1 MSGLAS
7 AGKIGRRKLLI
18 GAAALA
24 LAPAARAEPVLGDD
38 GLYSEPWFL
47 QSFLMLGED
56 LAAADAAGKRL
67 AIMWELRGCPY
78 CKETHLVN
86 FAQPRILDFIK
97 SNFEVLQLNILGS
110 RQVTDFDGETL
121 AEKNLARKY
130 DIRYTPTFQFL
141 GEDPAK
147 LKALPPRQREVA
159 RAAGYLQPDDFLSLF
174 RFVREKAYTRQTLRE
189 YLKARSG

>member
-1 MSGLAS
+1 MIA
-7 AGKIGRRKLLI
+7 RRTFLL
-18 GAAALA
+18 GSLA
-24 LAPAARAEPVLGDD
+24 LSLAPLARGRAESVLGED
-38 GLYSEPWFL
+38 GLYTEPWFL
-47 QSFLMLGED
+47 QSFLTLGED
-56 LAAADAAGKRL
+56 VAAADAEGKRY

-121 AEKNLARKY
+121 AEKDLARKY
-130 DIRYTPTFQFL
+130 DIRYTPTFQFF

-147 LKALPPRQREVA
+147 LKALPPKQREVA

-174 RFVREKAYTRQTLRE
+174 RFVREKAYTRETLRE

>member
-1 MSGLAS
+1 MRV
-7 AGKIGRRKLLI
+7 GRRELI
-18 GAAALA
+18 FGTAALA
-24 LAPAARAEPVLGDD
+24 LAPALRARADLVLGED
-38 GLYSEPWFL
+38 GLFSEPWFL

-56 LAAADAAGKRL
+56 LATADAAGKRL
-67 AIMWELRGCPY
+67 AVMWELRGCPY

-97 SNFEVLQLNILGS
+97 ANFEVLQLNILGA
-110 RQVTDFDGETL
+110 RQVTDFDGEML
-121 AEKNLARKY
+121 AEKDLARKY
-130 DIRYTPTFQFL
+130 DVRYTPTFQFF

-147 LKALPPRQREVA
+147 LKALPPKQREVA

-174 RFVREKAYTRQTLRE
+174 RFVREKAYTRETLRA